1 MQEEEEGRQMAYK
14 RKTRDVWNVQQY
26 TGSQYG
32 WETVSAGET
41 FRDARE
47 DAKAYRE
54 NQPEYP
60 VRIRLGR
67 EPLEHVTQ

>member
-1 MQEEEEGRQMAYK
+1 MSYT

-26 TGSQYG
+26 TGPQYG
-32 WETVSAGET
+32 WETVCAEDR

-47 DAKAYRE
+47 RLREYRK

-60 VRIRLGR
+60 VRAKLCR
-67 EPLEHVTQ
+67 ERIEEVTQ